1 MLLTNRYTHDARVGR
16 EARTLADLGHE
27 VTIHC
32 LLGEGLPEGEEDRG
46 VWVVRHEQPA
56 WLEMTGAAR
65 LLPLARYFSR
75 YEFLARAAERSGPD
89 VVHGHDLETLLPAAR
104 LARRLGIPHVHDDHE
119 LCLEKLGQGV
129 ADWVTGGKRAAMD
142 AVTAHLR
149 RKGARL
155 ERRLIPRTAALITA
169 SPLYAR
175 ELHERYGVEPVVLL
189 NTPERTDPDPTP
201 LLRSRAGLP
210 EDARVVLYQGTITP
224 SGGAEEAIDAAADF
238 PERWALVFLGVTWM
252 RARLEERA
260 TKRGV
265 AKRVRFLDAVSPS
278 ELPAWTRAADVG
290 IAPIRPTNKGQALS
304 LANKLFEYLQA
315 GLPMVVSD
323 IPAQADL
330 MRELDAGEILP
341 DITPAAIAA
350 AVRKLAALPDD
361 ERRDW
366 GRRLRAAA
374 HEKYCWEMQ
383 SPKLVAAY
391 GRVLNATH
399 RERSR

>member
-32 LLGEGLPEGEEDRG
+32 LLGDGLPEGEEHDG
-46 VWVVRHEQPA
+46 VWVVRHRQPEWIEA
-56 WLEMTGAAR
+56 TGAAR
-65 LLPLARYFSR
+65 LLPLARYYSR
-75 YEFLARAAERSGPD
+75 YEFLARAAERGGPD
-89 VVHGHDLETLLPAAR
+89 IVHGHDLETLLPAAR
-104 LARRLGIPHVHDDHE
+104 LARRLGIPHIHDDHE

-155 ERRLIPRTAALITA
+155 ERRLIPCAAALITA

-189 NTPERTDPDPTP
+189 NTPERTDPVPTP
-201 LLRSRAGLP
+201 MLRSRAGL
-210 EDARVVLYQGTITP
+210 EDDARVVLYQGTITP

-238 PERWALVFLGVTWM
+238 PDGWYLVFLGVTWM
-252 RARLEERA
+252 RSRLEARAKERGA
-260 TKRGV
+260 A
-265 AKRVRFLDAVSPS
+265 AKVRFLDAVPPS

-290 IAPIRPTNKGQALS
+290 LAPIRPTNKGQALS

-315 GLPMVVSD
+315 ELPMVVSD
-323 IPAQADL
+323 IPAQAEL
-330 MRELDAGEILP
+330 VRELDAGEILP
-341 DITPAAIAA
+341 EITPRAIAA
-350 AVRKLAALPDD
+350 AVARIAALPDE
-361 ERRDW
+361 ERRKW
-366 GRRLRAAA
+366 GARLRAVA

-383 SPKLVAAY
+383 SPKLVAVY
-391 GRVLNATH
+391 DRVL
-399 RERSR
+399 EGVRSE